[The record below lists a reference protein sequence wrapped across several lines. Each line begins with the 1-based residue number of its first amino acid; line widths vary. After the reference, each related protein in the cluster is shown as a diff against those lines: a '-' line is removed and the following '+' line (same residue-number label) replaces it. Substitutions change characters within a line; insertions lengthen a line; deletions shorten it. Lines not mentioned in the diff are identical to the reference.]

1 MDLMIKGKVAVVTAA
16 SKGLGKAVA
25 EALAKEGVNLAIC
38 ARNKEQINETA
49 DYIQALYKVEVL
61 PVVCDVTKPAEI
73 LNFKEKIIGRFKTCH
88 ILFTN
93 AGGPP
98 PGNFKDFTSEDFKK
112 AIDLNLM
119 SAINLVY
126 AFLPYMQS
134 QKWGRILA
142 STSSNVK
149 HVLPAFPLSNV
160 SRIGVAAF
168 IKTFALEFAHLNIT
182 ANVLAP
188 GDFMTEP
195 TKEYLEKIAR
205 REGIRY
211 DEALERLKST
221 IPTHSIGDPKDYGA
235 LAAFLASEH
244 ASYITGETFLIDGGR
259 YSGLI

>member
-1 MDLMIKGKVAVVTAA
+1 MDLMIKSKIAVVTAA
-16 SKGLGKAVA
+16 SKGLGRAVA

-38 ARNKEQINETA
+38 SRNKEQISETA
-49 DYIQALYKVEVL
+49 DFIQREYKVDIL
-61 PVVCDVTKPAEI
+61 PVACDVTDPSEI
-73 LNFKEKIIGRFKTCH
+73 INFKEEVIKRFSTCH

-98 PGNFKDFTSEDFKK
+98 PGKFSDFTSEDFKK

-119 SAINLVY
+119 STINLVY
-126 AFLPYMQS
+126 AFLPYMQ
-134 QKWGRILA
+134 QQQWGRVLA

-149 HVLPAFPLSNV
+149 HVLPAYPLSNV

-168 IKTFALEFAHLNIT
+168 IKTFALEYAHLNIT

-195 TKEYLEKIAR
+195 TKEYIEKQAK
-205 REGIRY
+205 REGIAY
-211 DEALERLKST
+211 NEVLERMKDS
-221 IPTHSIGDPKDYGA
+221 IPTRTIGDPKDYGA
-235 LAAFLASEH
+235 LAAFLASEY